1 MSDPRTAQQDE
12 TTLHTAGQRRINSVW
27 EYTQALIA
35 GAVVTT
41 GLYVSA
47 RLALLAL
54 SRDPSAT
61 GIAAGAF
68 VFLTSSF
75 SLVVGFYFGRTNH
88 TRPTAPPE

>member
-1 MSDPRTAQQDE
+1 MRS
-12 TTLHTAGQRRINSVW
+12 AGQRRINMVW
-27 EYTQALIA
+27 EYTQAAIA
-35 GAVVTT
+35 FGVVTT
-41 GLYVSA
+41 GLYVAS

-54 SRDPSAT
+54 SREPTAT

-88 TRPTAPPE
+88 ARPPYPNRGD